1 MAAKIKEIP
10 AVEEVIVSAPIDAPA
25 VEPKIEEAP
34 LFVDL
39 IKGEAK
45 TRIEAHMVSYMV
57 NHNGWKVA

>member
-10 AVEEVIVSAPIDAPA
+10 AVEPEIPA
-25 VEPKIEEAP
+25 VEPAIEEAP

-45 TRIEAHMVSYMV
+45 TRIEAHMVDYMV

>member
-1 MAAKIKEIP
+1 MAAKIKE
-10 AVEEVIVSAPIDAPA
+10 VEEVIVSAPIDAPA
-25 VEPKIEEAP
+25 GKPAIEEAP

-45 TRIEAHMVSYMV
+45 TRIEAHMVDYMV